1 MELGDDCLHT
11 RLAPYLQFTTSSFS
25 PEAFQCAE
33 NWLTT
38 CTQSHERRSVRSEYL
53 PSRLLDV
60 SADNPRIV
68 LRSEVPGNTGY
79 LALSY
84 CWGSAKHLTTK
95 KATLEQYRSAS
106 GIPLRD
112 FPKTILDAVTVTRR
126 LGFRY
131 LWVDSLCI
139 IQDDEDDWIDES
151 TDMGKIYHNADTVI
165 AATVA
170 ASAAEGFLRGRPAY
184 NEGVV
189 SVSSKASS
197 VITARYRIYPEEN
210 DPEPLDTRGWAY
222 QERILSRRYL
232 SFGKYQMQWSCK
244 EGVLWESGESFC
256 GPKRLLGLL
265 IDELPDDHI
274 SLWRYVLGEYF
285 EMKLSRTSDNLVALS
300 AVASRFQS
308 LFGGT
313 YMAGIWKEELMS
325 ELQWQSFPEK
335 PQRYNTPE
343 PSYAPTWSWASV
355 IGRKS
360 HYYEW
365 TEEREDLA
373 EFVDASVILRTNNP
387 FGPVRDGTW
396 IKLRG
401 KLFGATIS
409 LGQNGMFCLKLD
421 GYNHDTDL
429 DLDMEVAPFSP
440 DLKGEGGQIAKEKQV
455 YARRITTEEI
465 RNGKGSHDEADGD
478 IKNNGTNG
486 KAETAKA
493 ERPVLRAFALPL
505 CSGMIPRED
514 LRGVDLLVLGPS
526 GSILGC
532 FERLGKCSFR
542 LPAPKFGNFIRHH
555 EDQEVFLV

>member
-1 MELGDDCLHT
+1 
-11 RLAPYLQFTTSSFS
+11 
-25 PEAFQCAE
+25 
-33 NWLTT
+33 
-38 CTQSHERRSVRSEYL
+38 
-53 PSRLLDV
+53 
-60 SADNPRIV
+60 
-68 LRSEVPGNTGY
+68 
-79 LALSY
+79 
-84 CWGSAKHLTTK
+84 
-95 KATLEQYRSAS
+95 
-106 GIPLRD
+106 
-112 FPKTILDAVTVTRR
+112 
-126 LGFRY
+126 
-131 LWVDSLCI
+131 
-139 IQDDEDDWIDES
+139 
-151 TDMGKIYHNADTVI
+151 MGKIYHNAEIVI

-184 NEGVV
+184 NEGEV
-189 SVSSKASS
+189 SVSSKASA
-197 VITARYRIYPEEN
+197 VINARYRIYPEEN

-300 AVASRFQS
+300 AVASRFHT

-355 IGRKS
+355 VGRKA

-365 TEEREDLA
+365 TEEREALA
-373 EFVDASVILRTNNP
+373 ECVDASIILRTNNP
-387 FGPVRDGTW
+387 FGPVREGTW

-401 KLFGATIS
+401 KLFGAVVS
-409 LGQNGMFCLKLD
+409 SGENGIFCLKLD
-421 GYNHDTDL
+421 GFDYDTDL
-429 DLDMEVAPFSP
+429 DLDMEIFPFCLDADMKAGRTSN
-440 DLKGEGGQIAKEKQV
+440 L
-455 YARRITTEEI
+455 YARRITAEQI
-465 RNGKGSHDEADGD
+465 RQGKGNHNE
-478 IKNNGTNG
+478 IMKNNGADDHT
-486 KAETAKA
+486 EVAK
-493 ERPVLRAFALPL
+493 EVQPLLKVFVLPL
-505 CSGMIPRED
+505 CSGMIPREEM
-514 LRGVDLLVLGPS
+514 RGVDLLVLSPS
-526 GSILGC
+526 NATPGR

-542 LPAPKFGNFIRHH
+542 LPASEFGRFIKRQK
-555 EDQEVFLV
+555 DQDIVLV